1 MALVLIS
8 LVLLPAMAGVSDAA
22 YCICSNGGDGAFQKN
37 IDYACGA
44 GADCS
49 PILQNGACY
58 NPNTVKDHCN
68 YAVNSYYQR
77 KGQVVGSCDFAGT
90 ATVAPTSPSA
100 VSGCVYPSSASNVG
114 STTPSTNPTVGGTTT
129 PNTGGIGNTTG
140 TMPGS
145 TVTPGIIGL
154 APSGGTGFSD
164 TSRAS
169 VTPPLSSRSTTTIF
183 VLLSLT
189 LLLSG
194 STAPRI

>member
-1 MALVLIS
+1 MAFVMIS
-8 LVLLPAMAGVSDAA
+8 LVLLLAMAGPSDAA
-22 YCICSNGGDGAFQKN
+22 YCVCSSGGDSAYQKN

-77 KGQVVGSCDFAGT
+77 KGQVTGSCDFAGS
-90 ATVAPTSPSA
+90 ATVSSTAPSA
-100 VSGCVYPSSASNVG
+100 VSGCVYPSSSSNAG
-114 STTPSTNPTVGGTTT
+114 GTTPSTNPTIGGT
-129 PNTGGIGNTTG
+129 PNMAGGGGTTTG
-140 TMPGS
+140 TMPGY
-145 TVTPGIIGL
+145 TTPGISL
-154 APSGGTGFSD
+154 APSGGTGFGNTD

-169 VTPPLSSRSTTTIF
+169 VTPLSSHSATIF
-183 VLLSLT
+183 IFLSLT

-194 STAPRI
+194 SMASRI